1 METSIFLL
9 TLSVLAFFNAL
20 WIYKFYSM
28 KRTYLKAGKCI
39 VQLIDKVQKLETE
52 NKDYKDLIV
61 YHQNTINDLSIL
73 NKYMDTKIFAD
84 NSDFDYSIKPSKK
97 KANTKIGQKTKQVKI
112 KGK

>member
-39 VQLIDKVQKLETE
+39 VQLIDRIQKLETE
-52 NKDYKDLIV
+52 NKDLQEFNRDLIITFV
-61 YHQNTINDLSIL
+61 ESPEHKKGLKNYDKL
-73 NKYMDTKIFAD
+73 NELTKTD
-84 NSDFDYSIKPSKK
+84 KTSKK
-97 KANTKIGQKTKQVKI
+97 KPNTKLGQKTKQSKI

>member
-1 METSIFLL
+1 MEIFLL

-39 VQLIDKVQKLETE
+39 VQLIEKVQKLEFEKQDFEMKYNTQLHLNTSITLKRLFE
-52 NKDYKDLIV
+52 NPVKETLKE
-61 YHQNTINDLSIL
+61 IN
-73 NKYMDTKIFAD
+73 
-84 NSDFDYSIKPSKK
+84 SIKTDKK
-97 KANTKIGQKTKQVKI
+97 KANTKLGQKTKQAKI